1 MQILFYDA
9 NGHDRTLT
17 AKELAGAK
25 ITTDTLLWV
34 NASKAQI
41 VKAKLPKELAAA
53 IGEARFDDLTVRVY
67 DTFYA
72 FAVPV
77 AADNPAPAAPVNMF
91 VGENWLITLGEGD
104 AVDFTDFISH
114 DVGETMKGKL
124 SGSTLAAALLSDYF
138 GRIHHRVSMIDRE
151 VDRVE
156 ERVLVTREGRN
167 TLQVMAV
174 MRRQVSRLRHV
185 LADYRPV
192 IHALTR
198 PDFLPELTDDD
209 TKHFRYLQAGYERL
223 EDDVNRVREAVVGS
237 FDLYST
243 RIALDTNR
251 LIRTLT
257 FFTIGIGLVG
267 AVAGVFGMNFQVE
280 MFEQG
285 QAPFAVVAVIMG
297 LIMAITSGIALYTY
311 RKP

>member
-9 NGHDRTLT
+9 KGHDRELS
-17 AKELAGAK
+17 AKQLAGAK
-25 ITTDTLLWV
+25 IAKDTLLWI
-34 NASKAQI
+34 NATKAQI
-41 VKAKLPKELAAA
+41 VKAKLPKEVAAA
-53 IGEARFDDLTVRVY
+53 IGEARFDELSVRVY
-67 DTFYA
+67 DTFYTL
-72 FAVPV
+72 AVPV
-77 AADNPAPAAPVNMF
+77 ASDSPSPAPPLNLL
-91 VGENWLITLGEGD
+91 VGEDWLVTLGEGE
-104 AVDFTDFISH
+104 AIDFAEFISH

-124 SGSTLAAALLSDYF
+124 SGSTLAAALLSEHF
-138 GRIHHRVSMIDRE
+138 SRIHRRVSLIDRE

-156 ERVLVTREGRN
+156 EKVLVTREGRN
-167 TLQVMAV
+167 TLQIMAV
-174 MRRQVSRLRHV
+174 LRRQVSRLRHV

-198 PDFLPELTDDD
+198 PDFLPGMADEDS
-209 TKHFRYLQAGYERL
+209 KHFRYLQAGYERL

-257 FFTIGIGLVG
+257 FFTIGIGLIG
-267 AVAGVFGMNFQVE
+267 AMAGVFGMNFKVPL
-280 MFEQG
+280 FEEG
-285 QAPFAVVAVIMG
+285 QAAFSMITAIMG
-297 LIMAITSGIALYTY
+297 GIMAVTGGIALYTY

>member
-25 ITTDTLLWV
+25 VATDTLLWV

-53 IGEARFDDLTVRVY
+53 IGEARFDDLTVRVH

-72 FAVPV
+72 LAVPV
-77 AADNPAPAAPVNMF
+77 ASDSPTPAAPVNMF

-104 AVDFTDFISH
+104 AIDFTDFTSH

-124 SGSTLAAALLSDYF
+124 SGSTLAAALLSDHF
-138 GRIHHRVSMIDRE
+138 NRIHYRVSVIHRE

-156 ERVLVTREGRN
+156 EQVLVTREGSN
-167 TLQVMAV
+167 TAQIMAV

-185 LADYRPV
+185 LAAYRPV
-192 IHALTR
+192 IHVLTR

-209 TKHFRYLQAGYERL
+209 IRHFRYLQASYERL

-267 AVAGVFGMNFQVE
+267 AVAGVFEMNFQVA

-285 QAPFAVVAVIMG
+285 QTPFNVVTVIMG
-297 LIMAITSGIALYTY
+297 LIMALTSGIALYTY

>member
-1 MQILFYDA
+1 MQIQFYDA
-9 NGHDRTLT
+9 NGHDRALT

-25 ITTDTLLWV
+25 IAKDTLLWV
-34 NASKAQI
+34 NATKAQI
-41 VKAKLPKELAAA
+41 NKAKLPKVLADAVN
-53 IGEARFDDLTVRVY
+53 EARLDDLNVRVY
-67 DTFYA
+67 DAFYT

-77 AADNPAPAAPVNMF
+77 ASDNATPAAPVNML
-91 VGENWLITLGEGD
+91 VGEDWLITLGEGD
-104 AVDFTDFISH
+104 GIDFADFINH

-124 SGSTLAAALLSDYF
+124 SGSTLAAALLSDHF
-138 GRIHHRVSMIDRE
+138 NRIHHRVSVIDRE

-167 TLQVMAV
+167 TLQIMAV
-174 MRRQVSRLRHV
+174 MRRQVSRLRQM

-198 PDFLPELTDDD
+198 PDFLPELTEDDS
-209 TKHFRYLQAGYERL
+209 KHFRYLLASYERL

-257 FFTIGIGLVG
+257 FLTIGIGLVG
-267 AVAGVFGMNFQVE
+267 AIAGVFGMNFEVA
-280 MFEQG
+280 MFKQG
-285 QAPFAVVAVIMG
+285 EAAFAAVAIIMG
-297 LIMAITSGIALYTY
+297 IVMAITGGIALYMY